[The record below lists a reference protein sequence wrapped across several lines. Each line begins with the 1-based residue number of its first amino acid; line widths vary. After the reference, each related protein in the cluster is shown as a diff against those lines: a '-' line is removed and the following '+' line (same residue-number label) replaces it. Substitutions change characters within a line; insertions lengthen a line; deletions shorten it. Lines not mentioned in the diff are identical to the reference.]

1 MSKRESAF
9 SFDCFSGGSPPL
21 KWKKLCLMATLLIVS
36 TTEFIQCLQGNYGKR
51 LGSDQMAPGAFYFPP
66 SKKYLFV
73 VNPGFS

>member
-1 MSKRESAF
+1 MGKRESAF

-21 KWKKLCLMATLLIVS
+21 KWKRLCLMATLFVVS
-36 TTEFIQCLQGNYGKR
+36 TMEFIQCLHGNYGQR
-51 LGSDQMAPGAFYFPP
+51 LESTNTAPGAFYFPP

>member
-9 SFDCFSGGSPPL
+9 SFDCFSGGSPPS
-21 KWKKLCLMATLLIVS
+21 KWKKLCLVTTLLVVS
-36 TTEFIQCLQGNYGKR
+36 TTEFILCLQGNYGQR
-51 LGSDQMAPGAFYFPP
+51 LESTQTVPGAFYFPP